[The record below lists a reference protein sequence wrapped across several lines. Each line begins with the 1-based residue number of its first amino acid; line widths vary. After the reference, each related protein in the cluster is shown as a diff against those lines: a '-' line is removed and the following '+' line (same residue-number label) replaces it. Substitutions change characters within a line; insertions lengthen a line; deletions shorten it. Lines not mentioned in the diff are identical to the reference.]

1 MNGNRQLEERLKRLA
16 VPVDPSGVWDVIEG
30 RAQKDKRASRE
41 RWPLTAGVDE
51 RVGGQK
57 RSSAPREASAPR
69 ASTPRRRS
77 GLRIAVF
84 ASIAVV
90 LVAAVALGG
99 LEAFKYLAKPD
110 FVLRIT
116 DDTDIDTGGQP
127 TGNDAQSGYWER
139 LPLARSD
146 VPVQTL
152 VMDPSNTSVLYAQT
166 AAGLYKSSDG
176 AASWDQTLSFSAFA
190 GQVFV
195 VAFDPASPST
205 VYMIAW
211 LSGGSPGLPQLLRSD
226 DGGATWAHLTDA
238 STPRLNGYFEAISF
252 DTAFTPSTVFMFGN
266 DRWCRSTDRGGTWTG
281 LTEEE
286 ADQAIG
292 APGAD
297 NLRQHAYRD
306 GVSSLPAAAQ
316 QALDAFLASFD
327 GTVTDADTGAV
338 VGVVPGNNGLPG
350 GVSAS
355 DGARAESV
363 IVDPDQPSI
372 LYAPT
377 MEGVYKST
385 DGGRSWRKASTGSR
399 GSGDQKICSRS
410 AYSLDS
416 LRRHDRRHLSIH
428 RWRNRVDPDP
438 GGRGLRGPGALDSIE
453 TLRLDLHWTVPSDD
467 GGEKWA
473 GLTGEGLS
481 GPTAS
486 ALLSVAADNPDIV
499 FATPRW
505 RRA

>member
-30 RAQKDKRASRE
+30 RAQQDKRASQE
-41 RWPLTAGVDE
+41 RWPLMAGVDE
-51 RVGGQK
+51 RVSGQK

-127 TGNDAQSGYWER
+127 TGNDAQNGYWER

-146 VPVQTL
+146 VPIKTL
-152 VMDPSNTSVLYAQT
+152 VLDPSTPSDLYAET
-166 AAGLYKSSDG
+166 AAGLFKSTDG
-176 AASWDQTLSFSAFA
+176 AGSWNQTLSFSAFA

-211 LSGGSPGLPQLLRSD
+211 LSGDSPGPPQLLRSD

-238 STPRLNGYFEAISF
+238 STPGLSGYFGAISF
-252 DTAFTPSTVFMFGN
+252 DTASTPSTVFMFGN
-266 DRWCRSTDRGGTWTG
+266 SGWYRSTDRGETWTG

-286 ADQAIG
+286 ADQAMG
-292 APGAD
+292 GTGVED
-297 NLRQHAYRD
+297 LREHAYRD

-355 DGARAESV
+355 DGARAGSV

-385 DGGRSWRKASTGSR
+385 DGGRSWRKASTGFGNS
-399 GSGDQKICSRS
+399 GSQQLSSRS
-410 AYSLDS
+410 DYSLDS
-416 LRRHDRRHLSIH
+416 VRGHERRDLPIH
-428 RWRNRVDPDP
+428 RWRNRLDPDP

-453 TLRLDLHWTVPSDD
+453 TLRVDLHWTVP
-467 GGEKWA
+467 
-473 GLTGEGLS
+473 
-481 GPTAS
+481 
-486 ALLSVAADNPDIV
+486 
-499 FATPRW
+499 
-505 RRA
+505 